1 MTLRPTPPKRPGL
14 LLVAVVL
21 ACAVLPVH
29 AERTDKDQPMNIESD
44 ALRYE
49 SQQQRS
55 IFTGNVVVTKG
66 TIVMRGAELV
76 VTQDGG
82 GVQSA
87 VMKAGT
93 GKRAF
98 FRQKRDG
105 VDEYTEG
112 EGQTIEYD
120 GRKDE
125 VHLVGNAEMRRLAGS
140 RLQDRVTGSTIVYNN
155 ISEVYSVQGS
165 GESGDGGRAAPGG
178 RVRATLMPGSTDGGS
193 PGSAA
198 PLRPSGKLAA
208 PEDGR

>member
-1 MTLRPTPPKRPGL
+1 MNLLLNSQKRAAGL
-14 LLVAVVL
+14 LLAAAAALGVAMP
-21 ACAVLPVH
+21 AH
-29 AERTDKDQPMNIESD
+29 AERADRDQPMHIESD

-66 TIVMRGAELV
+66 TIVMRGARLL
-76 VTQDGG
+76 VTQDGS

-87 VMKAGT
+87 VMHAAP

-112 EGQTIEYD
+112 EAQTIEYD
-120 GRKDE
+120 GRKDQ

-140 RLQDRVTGSTIVYNN
+140 RLQDKVTGATIVYNN
-155 ISEVYSVQGS
+155 ITEVYTVQS
-165 GESGDGGRAAPGG
+165 GGKQAAPGG
-178 RVRATLMPGSTDGGS
+178 RVRATLIPGVNGDGAGS
-193 PGSAA
+193 PAEA
-198 PLRPSGKLAA
+198 TPLQPSGKLAA
-208 PEDGR
+208 PEGGN